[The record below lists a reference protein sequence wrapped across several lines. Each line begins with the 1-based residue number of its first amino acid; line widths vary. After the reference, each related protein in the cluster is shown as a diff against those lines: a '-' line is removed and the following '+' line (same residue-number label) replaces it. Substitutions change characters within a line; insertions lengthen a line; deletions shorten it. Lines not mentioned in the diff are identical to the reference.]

1 MTTLISIGMLV
12 FALALT
18 GMEITNLIAALKVSE
33 KADII
38 IEELEPPKAEPR
50 RNYTHFD
57 LNATKLEKRGGRK

>member
-1 MTTLISIGMLV
+1 MTMLISVGLLC

-18 GMEITNLIAALKVSE
+18 GMEFTNLIVALKTSE
-33 KADII
+33 KTDII

-57 LNATKLEKRGGRK
+57 LNVTKLEKRGGRK